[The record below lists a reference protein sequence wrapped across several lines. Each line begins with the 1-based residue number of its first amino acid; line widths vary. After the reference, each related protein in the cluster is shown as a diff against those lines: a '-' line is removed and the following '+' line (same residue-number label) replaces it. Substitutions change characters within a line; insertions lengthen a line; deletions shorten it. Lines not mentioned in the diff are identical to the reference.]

1 LQLNF
6 AVGAL
11 QEKITVVAR
20 GTTAY
25 SKGENYADKFNSALG
40 CDDFGG
46 FRKFDAGI
54 CGNQSIAN
62 PNVTADA

>member
-1 LQLNF
+1 
-6 AVGAL
+6 
-11 QEKITVVAR
+11 VAR

-46 FRKFDAGI
+46 FRKFDAGV

-62 PNVTADA
+62 SNVTADA